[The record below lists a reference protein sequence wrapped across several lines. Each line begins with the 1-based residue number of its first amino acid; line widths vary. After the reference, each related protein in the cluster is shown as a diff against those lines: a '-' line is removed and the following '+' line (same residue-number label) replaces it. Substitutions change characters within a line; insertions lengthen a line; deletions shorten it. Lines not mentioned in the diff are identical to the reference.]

1 VREKSE
7 ELFRQAIK
15 LMPGGVNSPVRAFR
29 SVGGTPVFMASGRGD
44 RLKDVDGNEYLDFVL
59 SWGPLILG
67 HCHPEVVKA
76 LAAILETGTSFGAS
90 TPREVALAEEIT
102 KAFPSIER
110 VRLVSSGTEAILSA
124 VRLARAATKREK
136 ILKFEGCYHGHS
148 DSLLV
153 KAGSGVATLG
163 LPDSPGVPQALAEL
177 TITIPFNDFDALESA
192 FKTHRGQLAAALI
205 EPVVGNM
212 GVVPAKEGFLK
223 RLRELTEEQG
233 TVLLFDEVI
242 TGFRVA
248 YGGAQE
254 LYGIRA
260 DLTTLGKVIG
270 GGLPVGAYGGKASLM
285 DLVAPS
291 GPVYQAGTL
300 SGNPL
305 AVAAGSKTLEI
316 LRRPGTYELLESLGK
331 RMADGILSQAK
342 RTGVPLSVNRIGSMM
357 TAFFS
362 SDSVTDY
369 ASAKKSDAALFARFF
384 GALLKCGVYFP
395 PSQFESIFVSTAH
408 SNNDIDRAVE
418 WIGESLDEIRKG
430 K

>member
-1 VREKSE
+1 MRAKSE
-7 ELFRQAIK
+7 ELFSKATK

-29 SVGGTPVFMASGRGD
+29 AVGGTPVFIASGRGAHI
-44 RLKDVDGNEYLDFVL
+44 KDVDGNDYLDFVS

-67 HCHPEVVKA
+67 HCHPEVMSA
-76 LAAILETGTSFGAS
+76 LAAVLQIGTSFGAS
-90 TPREVALAEEIT
+90 TAGEIALAEGIT
-102 KAFPSIER
+102 RAFPSVER
-110 VRLVSSGTEAILSA
+110 LRLVNSGTEAILSA
-124 VRLARAATKREK
+124 VRLARAATKRDK

-177 TITIPFNDFDALESA
+177 TITIPFNDFEALESA

-212 GVVPAKEGFLK
+212 GVVPARPGFLA

-233 TVLLFDEVI
+233 TVLIFDEVI

-248 YGGAQE
+248 YGGAQQ

-285 DLVAPS
+285 ELVAPS

-305 AVAAGSKTLEI
+305 AVAAGAKTLEV
-316 LRRPGTYELLESLGK
+316 LRRPGTYDRLEALGN
-331 RMADGILSQAK
+331 RLGDGLTEQAK
-342 RTGVPLSVNRIGSMM
+342 KAGVPLTVNRIGSML
-357 TAFFS
+357 TAFFTPGP
-362 SDSVTDY
+362 VTDY
-369 ASAKKSDAALFARFF
+369 ASAKKSDSALFARFF
-384 GALLKCGVYFP
+384 ASLLGRGVYFP
-395 PSQFESIFVSTAH
+395 PSQFEALFVSMAH
-408 SNNDIDRAVE
+408 TDEEIDRAVRLA
-418 WIGESLDEIRKG
+418 GESLREIREG
-430 K
+430 N